1 MNACEL
7 TAAIS
12 ALASLLAERLPDDQL
27 ALTAAIFT
35 QLGDTLTTI
44 SVHRETCNSAVKT
57 DCSKNR
63 ESDQTIREDNR
74 PSSENLP

>member
-7 TAAIS
+7 SAAIS

-35 QLGDTLTTI
+35 QLGDTLATI
-44 SVHRETCNSAVKT
+44 SVHRATCNSAQGRVKT

-63 ESDQTIREDNR
+63 ESDQAIERG
-74 PSSENLP
+74 